1 MVLTFRAFA
10 LEKTGGQRSKSS
22 AKTFDNTSR
31 NLSFGIYWYVYMFN
45 KSQRKYMYTKYW

>member
-10 LEKTGGQRSKSS
+10 LKSGGQRSKSS
-22 AKTFDNTSR
+22 ARTFDMTSGYP
-31 NLSFGIYWYVYMFN
+31 SFGIYWYVYMFN